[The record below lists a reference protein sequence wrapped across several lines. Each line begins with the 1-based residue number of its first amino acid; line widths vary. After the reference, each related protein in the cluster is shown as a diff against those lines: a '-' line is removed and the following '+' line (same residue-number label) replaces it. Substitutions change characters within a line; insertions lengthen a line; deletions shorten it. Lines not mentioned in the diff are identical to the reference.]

1 MARREGRWSDTWE
14 DLHDETW
21 IIEHQIKTDDVI
33 EMTEMEY
40 VVSLIITLAVL
51 ASALP
56 NIISMIIITIKQLE
70 DIGSVRS
77 RKISI
82 PHMMKK
88 KDQQKG
94 VSR

>member
-1 MARREGRWSDTWE
+1 
-14 DLHDETW
+14 
-21 IIEHQIKTDDVI
+21 
-33 EMTEMEY
+33 MTEMEY